1 MGGIVHLCFIGWLF
15 YITFGGYRPCFETV
29 DGRSLQEV
37 RCALWIRSKQFYNG
51 FRVYLNVCSNRLALA
66 RISRE
71 RGRELWVERHL
82 TLHCFLGLIPGCG
95 E

>member
-15 YITFGGYRPCFETV
+15 YITFWGVLVFETV

-51 FRVYLNVCSNRLALA
+51 FRVYLNVCSNRLGSGSYFQRA
-66 RISRE
+66 RE
-71 RGRELWVERHL
+71 RAFGQEVPY
-82 TLHCFLGLIPGCG
+82 HCFLGLIPGCG